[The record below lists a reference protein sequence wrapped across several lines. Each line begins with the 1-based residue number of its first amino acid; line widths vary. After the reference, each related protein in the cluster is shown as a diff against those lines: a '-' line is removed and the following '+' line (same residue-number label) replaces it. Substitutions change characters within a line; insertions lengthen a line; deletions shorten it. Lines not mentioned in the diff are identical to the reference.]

1 MVLESDGED
10 GYTAAQYP
18 AQGYPVYGQQ
28 EELVDSPPT
37 TSRNY
42 FTFPQNVNPAFYDT
56 YRTRDAAEPDPQGDT
71 LVMDVADIV
80 QPQSVETPEG
90 EVPPQRWR
98 TGKEPWRAAGD
109 PMVEEV
115 SDPEAGGKSRF
126 TSRGKTWYEPEKDR
140 EYSIRFG
147 QRVMMDANEGTGII
161 VTSLSDTES
170 EPTSPEPATPP
181 IDLSSTTDE
190 IIELPPADRLT
201 QPGSRGF
208 TIHPTLLNRLNR
220 MSGGADQASRLPFPK
235 VPGYGPTQ
243 ERGLILY
250 RTPGRT
256 FDGVGRRQGGMESD
270 DEEDTADRFQLLPD
284 DQDGE
289 MMAVEGEDGVAGM
302 EDVEVDESGIMEDV
316 DSMEIG

>member
-1 MVLESDGED
+1 MSPQPDSDFESLPAHLINGAPRRKRRRKSAYAVAGGDGRDGRAEPFIRTGFEDMVLESDGED

-80 QPQSVETPEG
+80 QPQSVETPEE

-140 EYSIRFG
+140 GYSSW
-147 QRVMMDANEGTGII
+147 GTC
-161 VTSLSDTES
+161 D
-170 EPTSPEPATPP
+170 
-181 IDLSSTTDE
+181 
-190 IIELPPADRLT
+190 
-201 QPGSRGF
+201 
-208 TIHPTLLNRLNR
+208 
-220 MSGGADQASRLPFPK
+220 
-235 VPGYGPTQ
+235 
-243 ERGLILY
+243 
-250 RTPGRT
+250 
-256 FDGVGRRQGGMESD
+256 DGC
-270 DEEDTADRFQLLPD
+270 
-284 DQDGE
+284 
-289 MMAVEGEDGVAGM
+289 
-302 EDVEVDESGIMEDV
+302 
-316 DSMEIG
+316 